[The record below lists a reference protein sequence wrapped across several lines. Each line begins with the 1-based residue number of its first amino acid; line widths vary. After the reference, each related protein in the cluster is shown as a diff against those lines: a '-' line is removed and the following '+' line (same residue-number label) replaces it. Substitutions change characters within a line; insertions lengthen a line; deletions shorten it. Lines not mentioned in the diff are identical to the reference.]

1 MKYALVFFL
10 ATALQAQISSL
21 ATNAD
26 GSELQFL
33 SNYGTPADPARV
45 FRLYSYAPGTP
56 TSLFRAADPYTAL
69 QPLAPLLS
77 ADGQTRGMVTYT
89 PCFGSCMFWIPRNAV
104 TLTRN
109 GRPFD
114 YKAQGVT
121 QRLSRNGR
129 WLFDAGFPNF
139 SARLIDIDSG
149 ATTTL
154 PPFNP
159 LHPVYAIADN
169 GTLLTNAVDNRNAV
183 TLVAATARTEF
194 SLPEAV
200 VSAAI
205 LPNGQKLFALTQST
219 LYQLN
224 PLREIY
230 TSATPL
236 TGFSPSAS
244 SDEFLVHSDRQVI
257 LLSSNQIYESPDPIR
272 EVLLAADGQS
282 FFVLTRF
289 NRLTKITNGVPTELY
304 PPFPGAAR
312 QTSYGAV
319 PGSLLRLS
327 GGPFPEE
334 LTITSQGRQLPK
346 IASTTDSYEVQ
357 IPWDF
362 PVDSINSFLIT
373 RPGSPFAISDNLNLQ
388 RDPVAAI
395 YTAAFESEA
404 KAAHADFQSLV
415 TPENPA
421 PAGSVIHFWL
431 TGLGPVDATG
441 KPLAPFACY
450 ILQGDAVRGLELPF
464 AAYAPGLVGVY
475 QVDAIIP
482 ADWPAGPSTLT
493 CAVGQNPP
501 VSYANIHI
509 RLPN

>member
-1 MKYALVFFL
+1 MRYVLVFL
-10 ATALQAQISSL
+10 AAAALPAQISNL

-33 SNYGTPADPARV
+33 STYGTPADPVRLS
-45 FRLYSYAPGTP
+45 RLYAYTPQAPLE
-56 TSLFRAADPYTAL
+56 LFRAADPFLAI
-69 QPLAPLLS
+69 QPQSPLLS
-77 ADGQTRGMVTYT
+77 ADGQTRGMVTYS
-89 PCFGSCMFWIPRNAV
+89 PCFGSCMIWIPRNAV

-109 GRPFD
+109 GRPFA

-129 WLFDAGFPNF
+129 WLFDAGFPNLA
-139 SARLIDIDSG
+139 ARLIDIDSG

-154 PPFNP
+154 PPLNP
-159 LHPVYAIADN
+159 LHSVYAIADD
-169 GTLLTNAVDNRNAV
+169 GALLTNAVDNRSAV
-183 TLVAATARTEF
+183 TLVTATTKTEF
-194 SLPEAV
+194 SLPDQV
-200 VSAAI
+200 LSAAI
-205 LPNGQKLFALTQST
+205 LPDGQKLFALTQST

-230 TSATPL
+230 RSATPL

-244 SDEFLVHSDRQVI
+244 GDEILIHDDRRVT
-257 LLSSNQIYESPDPIR
+257 LLSSNQIYESPDPIQ
-272 EVLLAADGQS
+272 EVMLSGDGRT

-289 NRLTKITNGVPTELY
+289 NRLTRVTNGVPTELY
-304 PPFPGAAR
+304 PPFPGLAH
-312 QTSYGAV
+312 QTTSGAV
-319 PGSLLRLS
+319 PGSLVRLS

-334 LTITSQGRQLPK
+334 LTITVQGREFPK

-362 PVDSINSFLIT
+362 SVRFTNRFLIT
-373 RPGSPFAISDNLNLQ
+373 RSGSPFAISDNLSLQ
-388 RDPVAAI
+388 REPVAAI
-395 YTAAFESEA
+395 YTAANQNEI
-404 KAAHADFQSLV
+404 KAAQADFRSLI
-415 TPENPA
+415 TPDNPA
-421 PAGSVIHFWL
+421 PAGSLIHFWL
-431 TGLGPVDATG
+431 TGLGPIDANA

-475 QVDAIIP
+475 QVDAVIP
-482 ADWPAGPSTLT
+482 GDWPAGPSTLT

-501 VSYANIHI
+501 LSFANISVG
-509 RLPN
+509 RPN